1 MAENPTYARIG
12 FYTAKPGT
20 LDEVL
25 DRARK
30 ELVPMMQAEPGF
42 RRYTVVRTGPA
53 SIVSLSGWD
62 TREQAEAAATN
73 LSAWVREVMGASV
86 LSVANHIAEVLS
98 VTEASTAPPV
108 YGRVTDGQFQPGKA
122 EEIRARAQTDFLPQ
136 LRQQPGFIRHV
147 AFRPGPDRTI
157 TFMAFASREQLE
169 AAEEATR
176 SWREYVTPLATST
189 QRHAG
194 EVVWAVRKD

>member
-20 LDEVL
+20 LDAVL
-25 DRARK
+25 DRGRK

-53 SIVSLSGWD
+53 AIVSLSGWD
-62 TREQAEAAATN
+62 TKEQAGAAATN

-86 LSVANHIAEVLS
+86 LSMANHIAEVLS
-98 VTEASTAPPV
+98 VTEASTAPLV
-108 YGRVTDGQFQPGKA
+108 YGRVTDGQFPPGKA
-122 EEIRARAQTDFLPQ
+122 EEIRAKAEAEYLPQ

-157 TFMAFASREQLE
+157 TFLAFASREQLE

-176 SWREYVTPLATST
+176 SWREYVTSLATST